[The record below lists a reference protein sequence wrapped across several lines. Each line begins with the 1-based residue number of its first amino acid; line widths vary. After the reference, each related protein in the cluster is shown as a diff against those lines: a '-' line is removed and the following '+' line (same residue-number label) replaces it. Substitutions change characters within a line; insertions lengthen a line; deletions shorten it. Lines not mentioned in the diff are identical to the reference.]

1 MSNSLN
7 MQASLLSLCQSS
19 LQKKTHFR
27 QSTKIIETD
36 LFNKYKASVG
46 MHEYNDHLKLLVTRW
61 PQAAKTLTG
70 TFIIV
75 QTLNRKIKAG
85 LAHYDQINI
94 WNIYTDITGKTKL
107 SNINIS
113 ITSLHRFHHE
123 FLWVWECWEI
133 QL

>member
-1 MSNSLN
+1 MSEFFTE
-7 MQASLLSLCQSS
+7 
-19 LQKKTHFR
+19 KKTHFR

-70 TFIIV
+70 TFVIV

-85 LAHYDQINI
+85 LVHYDQIYMKYSY
-94 WNIYTDITGKTKL
+94 WY
-107 SNINIS
+107 
-113 ITSLHRFHHE
+113 H
-123 FLWVWECWEI
+123 W
-133 QL
+133 